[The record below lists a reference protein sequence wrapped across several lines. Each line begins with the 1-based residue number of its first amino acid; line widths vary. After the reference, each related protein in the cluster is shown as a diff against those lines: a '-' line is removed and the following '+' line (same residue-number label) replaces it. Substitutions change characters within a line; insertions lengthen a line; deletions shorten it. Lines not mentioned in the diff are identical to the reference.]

1 MINKPFDQIEKS
13 DIDLLKEN
21 SVSEMNTLEYKLS
34 LPGNSDSD
42 KKEFLADSSSFANAA
57 GGDLLYGIKEE
68 NGIPTEILGVETDNM
83 DAVKLRLDSLIR
95 DGISPRISGVQI
107 KTIDGYENG
116 SILLI
121 RIPKS
126 WNSPHMVAFQNTS
139 RFYSRNSAGK
149 YQLDVTELRSNFAES
164 EELPKKIGQFIDG
177 RLGKIIAGETPM
189 PLINNPKIILHVL
202 PFASFG
208 RLVQISIPDMRGQ
221 NNNLRPFNAFGYN
234 TNINVDGLITYDSS
248 QTSYCQMFRSGQI
261 ETLTADIMTEDGGRK
276 FIPSLTLVN
285 CLIDVIPKY
294 LQALKELNM
303 PEPIVLR
310 LSMVGATGY
319 KLALERTVSS
329 FHPKLI
335 DRDVLLLPE
344 TVVQSYD
351 INLYE
356 MIKPILDGIWNAC
369 GYDHCNFYDAN
380 GNWIGLQE

>member
-1 MINKPFDQIEKS
+1 LINKPFDQIEKS